1 MLGEPPNQ
9 AEPRR
14 FKFVGVSW
22 YQSCGHMGVDFCRPV
37 IFSLQRVIDKL
48 WRFTL
53 ISHKYLPLS
62 KIRISSSF

>member
-22 YQSCGHMGVDFCRPV
+22 YQSCDHKGVDFCRPL
-37 IFSLQRVIDKL
+37 IFVIDKQ
-48 WRFTL
+48 WRF
-53 ISHKYLPLS
+53 SHKYLPLN